1 MSDAIREALN
11 RFEAAC
17 QMSFGGALVNR
28 NLKLTEALSANRN
41 IHSSS
46 EEARLLITIQSIFGG
61 AEGER
66 IAGRIYAFMIAD
78 AAGHGGNAVA
88 EFDALMAALAETH
101 PDSAEVIR
109 AYGTNSRSE
118 HANIAAR
125 FVTF

>member
-17 QMSFGGALVNR
+17 QMSFGDALVNR
-28 NLKLTEALSANRN
+28 TLKLTEALSANRN

-46 EEARLLITIQSIFGG
+46 EEATFLSTIQSIFGE

-66 IAGRIYAFMIAD
+66 IAGLVYAFMIAD

-88 EFDALMAALAETH
+88 EFDSLMAALAEAH
-101 PDSAEVIR
+101 PDSAEVLR
-109 AYGTNSRSE
+109 AYGTNNQSE
-118 HANIAAR
+118 HADIAAR

>member
-1 MSDAIREALN
+1 MSDEIREALN

-28 NLKLTEALSANRN
+28 TLKLTEALSANRN

-46 EEARLLITIQSIFGG
+46 QEAKFLSTIQSIFGE

-66 IAGRIYAFMIAD
+66 IAGLIYAFMIAD

-88 EFDALMAALAETH
+88 EFEGLMEALAETH
-101 PDSAEVIR
+101 PDSAGVIR
-109 AYGTNSRSE
+109 AYGSNKKSE
-118 HANIAAR
+118 HADIAAR